1 MLENTNELYRFLAL
15 VVIVFLCL
23 LIFFLAIVVKNFR
36 VRQKAES
43 DVKDAIIST
52 QENEQNRIA
61 EDLHDDIG
69 PMLSAIKLQ
78 VSALSDADKDEL
90 NESLITI
97 ESYLNQAINNVR
109 AVARNL
115 SSQLIVKFGL
125 EQSLRDNISI
135 VSSLKRVNINFVF
148 ELKEYKLLA
157 SQEINFY
164 RIIREMLNNSVKHSN
179 CENIWISLVYNNQ
192 SILLAYSDDG
202 RADEKVD
209 STKSMGQ
216 TNIRNRVNLLNGV
229 IKNFSDDFTTGAK
242 YEFIFPVVNKKL

>member
-1 MLENTNELYRFLAL
+1 MLENTNEIYRFLAL

-23 LIFFLAIVVKNFR
+23 LIFFLAIMVKNFR
-36 VRQKAES
+36 IRQKAEN

-78 VSALSDADKDEL
+78 VSALSDVNKEEL
-90 NESLITI
+90 NDSLVTI
-97 ESYLNQAINNVR
+97 EGYLNQAINNVR

-125 EQSLRDNISI
+125 EQSLRDNISM
-135 VSSLKRVNINFVF
+135 VSSLKRVNINFDF
-148 ELKEYKLLA
+148 ELKDYKLLA

-164 RIIREMLNNSVKHSN
+164 RIVREMLNNSVKHSN
-179 CENIWISLVYNNQ
+179 CENISIALIYKNQ
-192 SILLAYSDDG
+192 SILLSYFDDG
-202 RADEKVD
+202 RSKSNGD
-209 STKSMGQ
+209 SPKSMGQ

-229 IKNFSDDFTTGAK
+229 IKKFSDDFSAGAK
-242 YEFIFPVVNKKL
+242 YEFVFPVVN

>member
-23 LIFFLAIVVKNFR
+23 LIFFLAILVKNFR

-78 VSALSDADKDEL
+78 VSSLSDADKEEL
-90 NESLITI
+90 NDSLVTI

-125 EQSLRDNISI
+125 EQSLRDNISM
-135 VSSLKRVNINFVF
+135 VSSLKRVNINFDF
-148 ELKEYKLLA
+148 ELKGYKLL
-157 SQEINFY
+157 STQEINFY

-179 CENIWISLVYNNQ
+179 CENINISLIYTNQ
-192 SILLAYSDDG
+192 AIELSYLDDG
-202 RADEKVD
+202 RTN
-209 STKSMGQ
+209 SNGNSSKSMGQ

-229 IKNFSDDFTTGAK
+229 IKKFSDDFTTGAD
-242 YEFIFPVVNKKL
+242 YAFVFPVSNKNL